1 MSALSTPLKIAI
13 VGTGSVGSSLGRNL
27 LKAGHTVVYGARNP
41 SSEKTQAAIAKLPG
55 ATVSSISEAVAAAEA
70 VILAVPGMYTQEQYN
85 ACAATLGAGAE
96 GKVIIDATNP
106 LSAFPALAVHW
117 DGNTSGGEM
126 CAAALPKSA
135 VFKAFNTT
143 GAENMADPTGQTGA
157 LHMLFAGDKTKVDTA
172 AAVISG
178 VGFSPKYI
186 GPIRYSR
193 NLESI
198 AELWIHL
205 AVPPAG
211 TTKEDWGRAFHFQ
224 VVDSRVG
231 SAGEAKE

>member
-1 MSALSTPLKIAI
+1 MSAFSSLKIAI
-13 VGTGSVGSSLGRNL
+13 VGTGSVGSSLGGNL
-27 LKAGHTVVYGARNP
+27 LKAGHTVVFGARDP
-41 SSEKTQAAIAKLPG
+41 SSEKTQAAVAKLPG
-55 ATVSSISEAVAAAEA
+55 ATVLSVTEAVAGAEA
-70 VILAVPGMYTQEQYN
+70 VILAVPGMRTQEQYN
-85 ACAATLGAGAE
+85 ACAASLGAGAE
-96 GKVIIDATNP
+96 GKVVIDATNP
-106 LSAFPALAVHW
+106 LTAFPELAVLW

-143 GAENMADPTGQTGA
+143 GAENMRDPTGQTGA

-178 VGFSPKYI
+178 VGFTPKYV
-186 GPIRYSR
+186 GPIRYAR

-205 AVPPAG
+205 GFPPAG
-211 TTKEDWGRAFHFQ
+211 ETKENWGQAFHFQ
-224 VVDSRVG
+224 VVDSRIG
-231 SAGEAKE
+231 DA